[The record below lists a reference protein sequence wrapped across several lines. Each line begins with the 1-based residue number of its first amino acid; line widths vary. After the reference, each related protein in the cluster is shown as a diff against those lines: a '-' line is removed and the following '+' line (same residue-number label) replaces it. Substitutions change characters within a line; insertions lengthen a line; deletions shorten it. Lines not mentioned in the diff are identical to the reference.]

1 MHWLEKLLQRWFKS
15 QPTVQYLSG
24 KRKVTKI

>member
-1 MHWLEKLLQRWFKS
+1 MHWLEKLLQRWFKP

-24 KRKVTKI
+24 KGKVL

>member
-1 MHWLEKLLQRWFKS
+1 MHWLEKLLQRWFKT

-24 KRKVTKI
+24 KGKL

>member
-1 MHWLEKLLQRWFKS
+1 MHWLERLLQRWFKP

-24 KRKVTKI
+24 KGKL

>member
-1 MHWLEKLLQRWFKS
+1 MHWLEKLLQRWFKP

-24 KRKVTKI
+24 KGKL